1 MFSKPS
7 PNEKLV
13 SVITGAVTGE
23 NIGKNLTT
31 GATGI
36 EKKKMLPGQ
45 AEKNTGNNVKK
56 NAMKTGRQSCLNWEA
71 MILVTEHYGLR

>member
-23 NIGKNLTT
+23 NMEKNLTT
-31 GATGI
+31 GVTGI
-36 EKKKMLPGQ
+36 EMATKKMLPGQ
-45 AEKNTGNNVKK
+45 VVKSTGNNEKK
-56 NAMKTGRQSCLNWEA
+56 NAAKTGRQSC
-71 MILVTEHYGLR
+71 